1 MVQVESDGQAC
12 AALRQNCELL
22 SATRVQVRH
31 ENVRHFLAEPSE
43 SFEIVFLDPPFRRGW
58 LIPSCVM
65 LERRGWLAEHA
76 LIYLEAE
83 RELNLDGLP
92 AAWQRIRHG
101 EAGEVAYAL
110 YQRNPQTIS

>member
-1 MVQVESDGQAC
+1 MVQVESDVQVC

-22 SATRVQVRH
+22 SASQVQVKQ
-31 ENVRHFLAEPSE
+31 ENVRHFLAGPSE

-58 LIPSCVM
+58 LLPSCEM

-83 RELNLDGLP
+83 RELKLDGLP
-92 AAWQRIRHG
+92 VAWQRIRHG
-101 EAGEVAYAL
+101 EAGDVAYAL
-110 YQRNPQTIS
+110 YKRNPQTTS